1 MLPVSIVYQ
10 LVNQLP
16 YSRDALISNYFLFQ
30 TDSQYFLN
38 LILIIKIAK
47 IIIQTFEVTK
57 RFIEILLNY
66 KDIKLL
72 S

>member
-10 LVNQLP
+10 LVNRLP
-16 YSRDALISNYFLFQ
+16 YSRGALISDYFLFQ

-38 LILIIKIAK
+38 QILIIKIAK
-47 IIIQTFEVTK
+47 IIIQTFEATK

-66 KDIKLL
+66 KDIK
-72 S
+72 